1 MDGSGSRIVAAIAVG
16 AALLVGAL
24 IVRSALERQTAA
36 LGELQTAVADLGKA
50 FREGAGARAFPPA
63 RADQP
68 ASPDPGAHYAVK
80 TDGAPVRG
88 PANAKITLV
97 EFLDFQCP
105 FCSRVQPT
113 LAQIQKTYGDKV
125 RIVFKHL
132 PLRIHAQAP
141 GAAAAAEAAH
151 SQDKFWEMHD
161 LMFAN
166 QRDLGDAKYQ
176 EWARQLGLDMDRF
189 QKDLKSPAVGQ
200 RIEADSQEAA
210 KLGVSG
216 TPAFFI
222 NGRYVSG
229 AQPFD
234 AFKKVIDEEL
244 TKG

>member
-1 MDGSGSRIVAAIAVG
+1 MDGSGGRVPAAIVLG
-16 AALLVGAL
+16 AAIVVGAL
-24 IVRSALERQTAA
+24 IVRGSLERQNAA
-36 LGELQTAVADLGKA
+36 IGDVQSALVDVAKA
-50 FREGAGARAFPPA
+50 FREGGGRGLPA
-63 RADQP
+63 RVADQP
-68 ASPDPGAHYAVK
+68 PSPDPGAHYAVK

-88 PANAKITLV
+88 PADAKITVV

-132 PLRIHAQAP
+132 PLRIHAQAA

-151 SQDKFWEMHD
+151 GQNKFWEMHD

-166 QRDLGDAKYQ
+166 QRDLGDAKYE
-176 EWARQLGLDMDRF
+176 EWARQIGLDMDRF
-189 QKDLKSPAVGQ
+189 QKDLKSPALSQ

-244 TKG
+244 AKG

>member
-1 MDGSGSRIVAAIAVG
+1 MDGSGSRVLAAIVLG
-16 AALLVGAL
+16 AAVVVGAL
-24 IVRSALERQTAA
+24 IVRSSLERQNAAIGDVEAA
-36 LGELQTAVADLGKA
+36 LTDVAKA
-50 FREGAGARAFPPA
+50 FREGGGRVVPTA

-68 ASPDPGAHYAVK
+68 PSPDPGAHYAVK

-88 PANAKITLV
+88 PADAKITVV

-113 LAQIQKTYGDKV
+113 LEQIQKTYGDKV

-132 PLRIHAQAP
+132 PLRIHAQAA

-151 SQDKFWEMHD
+151 QQNKFWEMHD

-166 QRDLGDAKYQ
+166 QRELSDAKYQ
-176 EWARQLGLDMDRF
+176 EWAHQIGLDMDRF
-189 QKDLKSPAVGQ
+189 QKDLKSPALSQ
-200 RIEADSQEAA
+200 RIEADSQEASR
-210 KLGVSG
+210 LGVSG

-244 TKG
+244 AKG

>member
-1 MDGSGSRIVAAIAVG
+1 MNGSGSRVLAAMVVG
-16 AALLVGAL
+16 AAIVVGAL
-24 IVRSALERQTAA
+24 IVRGALERQTAA
-36 LGELQTAVADLGKA
+36 IGDVQAALADVGKA
-50 FREGAGARAFPPA
+50 FREGAGARALPPA

-68 ASPDPGAHYAVK
+68 PTPDPGTRYAVK

-88 PANAKITLV
+88 PADAKVTVV

-125 RIVFKHL
+125 RIVFKHM

-151 SQDKFWEMHD
+151 GQNKFWEMHD

-166 QRDLGDAKYQ
+166 QGELGDAKYQ
-176 EWARQLGLDMDRF
+176 EWASQIGLDMGRF
-189 QKDLKSPAVGQ
+189 QKDLKSPAVSQ
-200 RIEADSQEAA
+200 RIEADSEEAA
-210 KLGVSG
+210 RLGVSG

-244 TKG
+244 AKG

>member
-1 MDGSGSRIVAAIAVG
+1 MEGSGSRVLAAIVLG
-16 AALLVGAL
+16 AAIVVGAL
-24 IVRSALERQTAA
+24 IVRGALEHETAA
-36 LGELQTAVADLGKA
+36 IGDVQEALADVAKA
-50 FREGAGARAFPPA
+50 FREGAGGRPSPA
-63 RADQP
+63 RVAD
-68 ASPDPGAHYAVK
+68 AAPDPGTRYAVK

-88 PANAKITLV
+88 PADAKITVV

-151 SQDKFWEMHD
+151 TQDKFWEMHD

-166 QRDLGDAKYQ
+166 QRELSDAKYQ
-176 EWARQLGLDMDRF
+176 EWAGQIGLDMARF
-189 QKDLKSPAVGQ
+189 QKDLKSPAVSQ

-229 AQPFD
+229 AQPFE

-244 TKG
+244 AKG